1 MSKLL
6 MIPGPTNVPPRILE
20 ASYKPI
26 IDHRGPEFEELYGEL
41 LENLK
46 YFFQA
51 NYDVIPFTA
60 SGTGAVESI
69 VSNTINPGDKVLVPI
84 YGNFTNRVKDV
95 VEVYGGKVVT
105 VDIPQ
110 REAVTPEKVEE
121 ALQKEKVKMVFIVFN
136 ETSTGVAVRRMRE
149 IAKISHD
156 HGALVAVDAISG
168 LGGDELKVGEWEIDF
183 CAAASQKCLAAPPG
197 VSMVSVSERGWD
209 VVKSTKAKSHYFDF
223 KLYKKFFLER
233 RQTPFTPVVQ
243 IFMAVNEALKF
254 LREEG
259 IENRIKRHRICAEAF
274 YRAYEAMG
282 LKCYAKREF
291 RSNTVTVFEV
301 PSGLKD
307 SEIRRIMREKHNIY
321 ISGGMAEL
329 KGKIIRVG
337 SMGIVN
343 QSIVITTINAL
354 ECTLKELGYDVELGS
369 GVSEA
374 SKVFLLA

>member
-1 MSKLL
+1 
-6 MIPGPTNVPPRILE
+6 
-20 ASYKPI
+20 
-26 IDHRGPEFEELYGEL
+26 GEL